1 MALQDPNFDT
11 HRLEQNFED
20 QIPRTVM
27 DQGPRKRQRTSE
39 EYTAIQGSAPKRSA
53 GERQIEVIS
62 LIDDDD
68 DPPPVPYTNPGMA
81 PAPNMDIQTPDAQYQ
96 EVFQA
101 HDLQNAPFEN
111 LSSPSPEPPMETE
124 RNMPDLSKFAH
135 PAPAPMK
142 AGNSSDDIVP
152 ITEPVLCKEQ
162 ADLVDLILSGQNVF
176 YTGSAG
182 CGKSTVLKSFVK
194 RFAERGLRV
203 NIIAPTGRAA
213 LDINGTT
220 TWSYAGWTPDHHKK
234 PLKDLKAAAHGKFVQ
249 QRLTDTHVLVIDE
262 ISMVENLHF
271 ERLNVIMKE
280 ARNSDKAF
288 GGVQLIVTGDFCQ
301 LPPVKPFRHCIEC
314 GRELF
319 ANREQTEYTCRQH
332 GVYYDI
338 DKWAFR
344 STAWKECNFEHVNLT
359 NIHRQ
364 SDEVFIKILQKLR
377 VGHPLLPADIH
388 LLLNHESETRN
399 AIRLFATRAEVQRV
413 NMEMFNRLRSKAR
426 TYKCLDHFRWNERH
440 RHLENKGQRGPDGS
454 MNALRDHRFD
464 PQIQL
469 KQGML
474 VVLLHNLDIAAGL
487 VNGSQGTIQG
497 FEPYDKNKM
506 PKATENARKG
516 RGRELELDTAILGVP
531 VLGGDYAG
539 LRETQIKEYILQAEH
554 KAWPI
559 VTFLNGVKR
568 TIYADCTVN
577 EQGDE
582 APFSLLSRTQIPLMA
597 AWAMTTHKSQ
607 VSDPS
612 QIQVRTH

>member
-1 MALQDPNFDT
+1 MPQRDPNFNM
-11 HRLEQNFED
+11 HSPGQNLED
-20 QIPRTVM
+20 QELRTVS
-27 DQGPRKRQRTSE
+27 DQGLRKRQRPSE
-39 EYTAIQGSAPKRSA
+39 EHNGFHSSAPKRRA
-53 GERQIEVIS
+53 GQSPVEVIS

-68 DPPPVPYTNPGMA
+68 DDPL
-81 PAPNMDIQTPDAQYQ
+81 PAPYGTRTLRAELDVDMHGSQG
-96 EVFQA
+96 
-101 HDLQNAPFEN
+101 APYEIP
-111 LSSPSPEPPMETE
+111 SSPSPERLMEAKRTI
-124 RNMPDLSKFAH
+124 PDLSKFAH
-135 PAPAPMK
+135 SAPTPKK
-142 AGNSSDDIVP
+142 AGTSSDDIVP
-152 ITEPVLCKEQ
+152 ITEPILCKEQ
-162 ADLVDLILSGQNVF
+162 ADLVDLILSGRNVF

-182 CGKSTVLKSFVK
+182 CGKSTVLKAFVK
-194 RFAERGLRV
+194 RLTERGLRV

-220 TWSYAGWTPDHHKK
+220 TWSYAGWTPDHHKR

-280 ARNSDKAF
+280 ARNSTKAF
-288 GGVQLIVTGDFCQ
+288 GGVQLVVTGDFCQ

-314 GRELF
+314 GRELV
-319 ANREQTEYTCRQH
+319 ANRELTEYTCRQH

-344 STAWKECNFEHVNLT
+344 SSAWRECNFEHVNLT

-377 VGHPLLPADIH
+377 IGHPLLPTDIH
-388 LLLNHESETRN
+388 LLLNHDSETRN

-413 NMEMFNRLRSKAR
+413 NMEMFNKLRSKAR
-426 TYKCLDHFRWNERH
+426 TYKCLDHFRWNEKH
-440 RHLENKGQRGPDGS
+440 RHLENKGMRGPDGS
-454 MNALRDHRFD
+454 LNALRDHRFD

-497 FEPYDKNKM
+497 FEPYDKKKM

-516 RGRELELDTAILGVP
+516 RGRELELDTAVLGVP
-531 VLGGDYAG
+531 VLAGDYAG
-539 LRETQIKEYILQAEH
+539 MRETQINEFILQADH

-607 VSDPS
+607 VYNP
-612 QIQVRTH
+612 V